1 MPYATDR
8 LIFTPDDVDL
18 ARSPLRQ
25 GLPPGSTVV
34 LGAFNPGLAVL
45 PGGNLLMMVRVAE
58 ALVEPMTGH
67 LIRAIRWSAE
77 GGYHLVDWPL
87 AGMDVSDPRVFAL
100 PGQANRLIGL
110 TSLSWLLPVELT
122 PDGLAV
128 VAVHYDRA
136 IGPRAAWQEHGVE
149 DPRISRIGE
158 TWYMTACCIS
168 ADRQST
174 GLYTSANGLDWDL
187 RGMVLD
193 HQNKDML
200 LFEGLIDGAFWALT
214 RPLGGLY
221 FAYPPDSDYR
231 GGPSINLARSPDALH
246 WKPVETGGI
255 KSAQGRSGQRKG
267 RRRSAAGADAR
278 RLAGAVSR
286 GRGRRRGGDLPHLL
300 GPAGGSG
307 PDAPPAAGGRDGGAG
322 AQSGPD
328 HASGVAD
335 VPGRRGVHDRAGR
348 WRRPLDRAVRRGG
361 PRLSRHPYS
370 EIGIFLILPIG
381 GGGPKGR
388 RGSAQI
394 SGDPLSPLRG
404 QLPRRGAFSH

>member
-255 KSAQGRSGQRKG
+255 KPRKAAPASEKVGGGAQPVLTPDGWLVLYHGVE
-267 RRRSAAGADAR
+267 AGGVVGTYRTFWALLEARDPTRLLRLEDETAVLEPNPALTTPLASQMYLDGVVFTTGLAD
-278 RLAGAVSR
+278 
-286 GRGRRRGGDLPHLL
+286 GGDHWIAL
-300 GPAGGSG
+300 SG
-307 PDAPPAAGGRDGGAG
+307 E
-322 AQSGPD
+322 
-328 HASGVAD
+328 AD
-335 VPGRRGVHDRAGR
+335 LACRVTH
-348 WRRPLDRAVRRGG
+348 
-361 PRLSRHPYS
+361 
-370 EIGIFLILPIG
+370 I
-381 GGGPKGR
+381 PK
-388 RGSAQI
+388 S
-394 SGDPLSPLRG
+394 
-404 QLPRRGAFSH
+404 AFS